1 MKGLFVLSSPSFSM
15 FFFSIWN
22 DEDKKK
28 DQSRFI
34 LFLDS
39 SLLPGTQGTLE
50 CSNKLG
56 LKTIF
61 KFCITKG
68 WRPIPRMHI
77 YLSLESL
84 DKIRSK
90 MLNIKEH
97 LIQQKEDL
105 KLQKQESDD
114 QKQKESRGNK
124 DQLGKRFV

>member
-1 MKGLFVLSSPSFSM
+1 
-15 FFFSIWN
+15 
-22 DEDKKK
+22 
-28 DQSRFI
+28 
-34 LFLDS
+34 
-39 SLLPGTQGTLE
+39 
-50 CSNKLG
+50 
-56 LKTIF
+56 
-61 KFCITKG
+61 
-68 WRPIPRMHI
+68 MHI

>member
-22 DEDKKK
+22 DEDRKK

-61 KFCITKG
+61 QILYNKG
-68 WRPIPRMHI
+68 VEANPQNA
-77 YLSLESL
+77 YLFEF
-84 DKIRSK
+84 R
-90 MLNIKEH
+90 EF
-97 LIQQKEDL
+97 
-105 KLQKQESDD
+105 
-114 QKQKESRGNK
+114 R
-124 DQLGKRFV
+124 